1 MNGVNNPGVGRGA
14 GANPNIQVPR
24 AQGAALS
31 GLSGLGP
38 SLQRQPQQ
46 GIPGLSNL
54 AQRGMPNLGGLG
66 AGGEF
71 HVLPPDKDLA
81 LRGHLKQG
89 NMPPGESAVSV
100 PWRDDCAKPAF
111 ERGKVLQEAI

>member
-1 MNGVNNPGVGRGA
+1 MNGLNNPGVGRGA
-14 GANPNIQVPR
+14 GANPNIQVSR

-54 AQRGMPNLGGLG
+54 AQRGMPNLGLG
-66 AGGEF
+66 AGGEL
-71 HVLPPDKDLA
+71 HVLLPTKDFAGL
-81 LRGHLKQG
+81 
-89 NMPPGESAVSV
+89 EST
-100 PWRDDCAKPAF
+100 
-111 ERGKVLQEAI
+111 

>member
-1 MNGVNNPGVGRGA
+1 MNGLNNPGVGRGA
-14 GANPNIQVPR
+14 GANPNIQVSR

-54 AQRGMPNLGGLG
+54 AQRMPNLGLG
-66 AGGEF
+66 AGGE
-71 HVLPPDKDLA
+71 L
-81 LRGHLKQG
+81 
-89 NMPPGESAVSV
+89 SV
-100 PWRDDCAKPAF
+100 PPPAKGVA
-111 ERGKVLQEAI
+111 G